1 MMLSL
6 SRRYIRVFTY
16 LSVIILFIFTLN
28 HYLLRYWI
36 KDYKYQQIQFG
47 FKEEYNV
54 DSLIDQLD
62 WNPDDHIM
70 TNIGVKR
77 CYHIFQR
84 FQWCFHT
91 YRLFDDENPSHNNNN
106 NNMKKNTKD
115 GMDIVSYFTKRIMIE
130 KDLTG
135 SYHTDWF
142 GSSMYYFYDTMD
154 VRDIIPLIVHYTNN
168 NNNDD
173 DNNNP
178 RVLKGFKS
186 ISVISNDN
194 ENNINKKKNS
204 NEYIQ
209 FDRFLLEPIDL
220 TLDLLKFNDI
230 NGIITDF
237 TVLFGNDCV
246 DPRPDWTLI
255 KNTPVYDRYLANSY
269 LSYKTLVP
277 LSISNN
283 NDSDWKDVELYP
295 DEDGKFKI
303 VQLSDLH
310 MGIDEGEC
318 LDEYPI
324 PANRDA
330 EPCKADPKTLQFINT
345 VLDIERPQLVVFTGD
360 QIMGQESSQDSETTL
375 LKALSPVIKR
385 KIPWALIWGNHD
397 DEGSLSR
404 WQLSELVI
412 KLPYTL
418 FQFSRFDTKDNTFG
432 VGNYIKQVKQRNDL
446 VDGGLP
452 LITLYFLDSHKYSK
466 SNKLSPG
473 YDWIKEKQWDYIQ
486 GVYENNLK
494 SNILK
499 VPNHLSM
506 AFFHIPLP
514 EYLNQRS
521 KKDPNSDNEIVGTF
535 KEGVTA
541 PKYNSGGLITL
552 DSMGVQVTSC
562 GHDHCNDYC
571 LKDDST
577 PNHNI
582 WLCYGGSAGERAYA
596 GYGGT
601 ERRIRI
607 YELDTKVGSIK
618 SWKRLNGSPE
628 EIMDFQVL
636 VNNQSI

>member
-1 MMLSL
+1 MLFL

-16 LSVIILFIFTLN
+16 LSIIIFSIFTLN
-28 HYLLRYWI
+28 HYLLKYWI
-36 KDYKYQQIQFG
+36 KDYKYQQIRFV

-62 WNPDDHIM
+62 WNPNDHLM
-70 TNIGVKR
+70 TNIGVKQ
-77 CYHIFQR
+77 CYHIFKR
-84 FQWCFHT
+84 FQWCLHM
-91 YRLFDDENPSHNNNN
+91 YQLFDNKHPPHNNN
-106 NNMKKNTKD
+106 KKNNKND
-115 GMDIVSYFTKRIMIE
+115 DDIDIVSYFTKRIIIE

-135 SYHTDWF
+135 SYHTDWL
-142 GSSMYYFYDTMD
+142 GSSLYYFYDTINIP
-154 VRDIIPLIVHYTNN
+154 DIIPLILHYTNN
-168 NNNDD
+168 NNENS
-173 DNNNP
+173 NNS

-186 ISVISNDN
+186 ISVIPNDN
-194 ENNINKKKNS
+194 ENSNKNS
-204 NEYIQ
+204 DEYIQ

-220 TLDLLKFNDI
+220 TLDFLKSNDI
-230 NGIITDF
+230 NSIITDF
-237 TVLFGNDCV
+237 TVLFGSDCV
-246 DPRPDWTLI
+246 DVRPDWTLI
-255 KNTPVYDRYLANSY
+255 KSTPIYDRYLATSY

-277 LSISNN
+277 LSIFNN
-283 NDSDWKDVELYP
+283 NNNNNSDWKDVKLYP
-295 DEDGKFKI
+295 DSDGKFKI

-310 MGIDEGEC
+310 MGIGEGEC
-318 LDEYPI
+318 LDEYPV
-324 PANRDA
+324 PVNRDT
-330 EPCKADPKTLQFINT
+330 EPCKADTKTLQFINT

-360 QIMGQESSQDSETTL
+360 QIMGQESLQDSETTL
-375 LKALSPVIKR
+375 LKAISPVIER

-404 WQLSELVI
+404 WQLSELVV
-412 KLPYTL
+412 KLPYTI
-418 FQFSRFDTKDNTFG
+418 FQFSEFDTKDNTFG
-432 VGNYIKQVKQRNDL
+432 VGNYIKQVKQKSDL
-446 VDGGLP
+446 IDDGLP

-466 SNKLSPG
+466 SSKLSPG
-473 YDWIKEKQWDYIQ
+473 YDWIKEKQWNYIK
-486 GVYENNLK
+486 GVHENNLK
-494 SNILK
+494 PDILR

-514 EYLNQRS
+514 EYLNQKS
-521 KKDPNSDNEIVGTF
+521 KKDPNLDNEIVGTF

-577 PNHNI
+577 PNRNI

-601 ERRIRI
+601 ERRIRV

-628 EIMDFQVL
+628 EIIDFQIL
-636 VNNQSI
+636 VNSQNE